1 MMTCTHI
8 LMYVDICARRNKQ
21 TRVTLD
27 GFDVTAAHNDVCKA
41 YSAAH
46 TVTFRK
52 RPAQMAKE

>member
-1 MMTCTHI
+1 
-8 LMYVDICARRNKQ
+8 MYVDIYARRSKK
-21 TRVTLD
+21 TSVTLD